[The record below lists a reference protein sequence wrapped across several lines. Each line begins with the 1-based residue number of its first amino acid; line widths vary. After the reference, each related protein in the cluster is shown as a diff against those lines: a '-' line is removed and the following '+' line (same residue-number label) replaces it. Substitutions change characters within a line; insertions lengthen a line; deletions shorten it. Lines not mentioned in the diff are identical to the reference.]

1 MQKLNFFFSNLEKIW
16 KARFSKHRPKHSF
29 ASSIL
34 GSVYLAK
41 NLPKDV
47 HPRGFNAKP
56 PVKIAEVVEEFLQ
69 VLGIVDLAHDFLDH
83 TQDVHAVPATQSAP
97 RKSFTAFSFQRPSVC
112 PC

>member
-1 MQKLNFFFSNLEKIW
+1 MQQKLNFFFLIW
-16 KARFSKHRPKHSF
+16 RKSRKLDSPNIDFKFRI
-29 ASSIL
+29 SIL

-56 PVKIAEVVEEFLQ
+56 PVKVAEVVEEFLQ
-69 VLGIVDLAHDFLDH
+69 VLGVVDLAHDLLDH
-83 TQDVHAVPATQSAP
+83 PQDVHAVPATQSAT